1 MALWVWLCGLGSEGL
16 AFADSLMPACQ
27 DFGVFQ
33 SVVFEGFNNVS
44 RHDAD

>member
-1 MALWVWLCGLGSEGL
+1 MALSVWLCGLGSKGL
-16 AFADSLMPACQ
+16 AFAGSLMPACY
-27 DFGVFQ
+27 DFGAWP